1 VEQLLGNAVLLTV
14 VDDYG
19 HNLDPLSACAEQAF
33 ADYLVHLITPPPGTV
48 CQPDHLPFDP
58 EFGQ

>member
-1 VEQLLGNAVLLTV
+1 M
-14 VDDYG
+14 
-19 HNLDPLSACAEQAF
+19 AEQAF